1 MSQFLFLYLYNIN
14 NKIIA
19 TLVLC
24 LAEMWR
30 ASQKVSVFDFIIII
44 IIDVQEMIV
53 YYFSGM
59 CVAVSNVRVI
69 IKVTTKE
76 KGSSP

>member
-1 MSQFLFLYLYNIN
+1 
-14 NKIIA
+14 
-19 TLVLC
+19 
-24 LAEMWR
+24 MWR

-53 YYFSGM
+53 YYFFGM

-69 IKVTTKE
+69 KVTTKE